1 MGNSEWSDRKGLHC
15 NPSYRAFLPASC
27 YFCQMNI
34 EALYK
39 IYRQYPS
46 VQTDSRK
53 LKNGD
58 LFFALKGPSFNGN
71 VFAKKA
77 IADGA
82 AYAVIDDPA
91 FLIDEKTILVD
102 DVLTTLQQLANHH
115 RNQFSIP
122 FIAVTGSNGK
132 TTTKELIHA
141 VLSTTYRTYT
151 TEGNLNNHI
160 GVPLTILKIRPD
172 AEMAVI
178 EMGANHR
185 GEIASYC
192 KIAQPDFGLITNC
205 GKAHLEGFGGEEGVR
220 LGKGELFDYL
230 RSHKGTA
237 FVFNEY
243 DYLRDMSRG
252 IQTIIPYGTKE
263 GFVAGEIADAGQY
276 LSLRGNRGFQG
287 TINTHL
293 VGDYNLPNV
302 LAAIAIGTYFKVPE
316 DRIKNAIEAYT
327 PTNSRS
333 QLLQKGSNKIILDA
347 YNANPSSMKAAIRN
361 FAKSEGRHK
370 LLVLGAMAELGEES
384 VGEHEDIVDEIA
396 NYHWDDVLLVGG
408 DFLKIDGQFKKF
420 THPEEAGAWLR
431 DKKISD
437 AYLLI
442 KGSRSI
448 QMEKVLD
455 YL

>member
-1 MGNSEWSDRKGLHC
+1 MSIHQ
-15 NPSYRAFLPASC
+15 AFLPASC
-27 YFCQMNI
+27 YFCQMNM

-39 IYRQYPS
+39 IYLRYPS

-71 VFAKKA
+71 VFSQKA
-77 IADGA
+77 LEDGA

-91 FLIDEKTILVD
+91 FALGEKTILVD
-102 DVLTTLQQLANHH
+102 DVLSTLQQLAKHH
-115 RNQFSIP
+115 RSQFNIP
-122 FIAVTGSNGK
+122 FIGVTGSNGK

-192 KIAQPDFGLITNC
+192 TIAQPDFGLITNC

-230 RSHKGTA
+230 RSHNGTA
-237 FVFNEY
+237 FVFNDY

-263 GFVAGEIADAGQY
+263 GFVAGETADAGQY
-276 LSLRGNRGFQG
+276 LSVRGNRGFLG
-287 TINTHL
+287 KINTHL

-302 LAAIAIGTYFKVPE
+302 LAAITIGTYFKVTE
-316 DRIKNAIEAYT
+316 ERIKNAIEAYT

-370 LLVLGAMAELGEES
+370 FLVLGAMAELGEES
-384 VGEHEDIVDEIA
+384 VGEHEDIIDEIE

-420 THPEEAGAWLR
+420 ANPEEAGAWLK
-431 DKKISD
+431 DKKIRD